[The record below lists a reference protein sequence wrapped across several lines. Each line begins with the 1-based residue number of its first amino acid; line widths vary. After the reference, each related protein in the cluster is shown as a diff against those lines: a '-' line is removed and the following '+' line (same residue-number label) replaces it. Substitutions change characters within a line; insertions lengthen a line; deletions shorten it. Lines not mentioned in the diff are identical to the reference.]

1 MRLTELLRAP
11 LSSLH
16 TLRETKLCLDF
27 MQVNKGDTI
36 CEIGLGTGFTSL
48 ILSKRFKRVVG
59 IDISMPLVEALCA
72 SRHPDNVEF
81 YAIDATKEP
90 PNELL
95 NQFGRCICIDVL
107 EHVEDPLGLL
117 TFISRILRRGGGVA

>member
-27 MQVNKGDTI
+27 MQVDKGDAI

-48 ILSKRFKRVVG
+48 ILSKRFKRVVA
-59 IDISMPLVEALCA
+59 IDISERLIEVLC
-72 SRHPDNVEF
+72 SSPHPDNVEF
-81 YAIDATKEP
+81 FAMDATKEP
-90 PNELL
+90 PKELL
-95 NQFGRCICIDVL
+95 NQFDKCICIDVL

-117 TFISRILRRGGGVA
+117 TFISQILRRGG